1 VPRGGAFFNREN
13 PMKHLRLLLVPA
25 LALAFAPA
33 APLLAQE
40 APQDA
45 TSVEPPQNW
54 WQLDPGTDRV
64 NGIGLGRAYR
74 ELLANRQPRRTV
86 TVAIIDSGVDILHP
100 DLAANVWT
108 NPREVAGNGR
118 DDDGN
123 GYVDDIHGWDFI
135 GGKDGRDVNQDTYE
149 SVRIYA
155 RLRSRFEVA
164 NPDTSTEAAKRDY
177 RLFTEVKT
185 KLNADRAD
193 AANQLQNVK
202 QYATAMTRITDLL
215 KQGLNGDSVTVER
228 VRALQSMRQDV
239 QQARD
244 MFLRLAAD
252 GITPFVL
259 EEAKKDLENR
269 LQYGLNPNFNPR
281 SVVGDDS
288 TNLNE
293 RGYGNAEVTGPDA
306 THGTHVAGIIGAV
319 RGNNLGLD
327 GVAPAVKLMILR
339 AVPDGDERDKDIAN
353 AIRYAVDNGAQ
364 VINMSFGK
372 AYSPQKE
379 AVDAAVR
386 YAQGKGVLLVHAAG
400 NEGADLDRSPS
411 YPTRT
416 FAAGGT
422 APNWIEV
429 GASAPG
435 SADSLAAS
443 FSNYSRTGV
452 DVFAPGVSIWS
463 TIPKGGYERLQ
474 GTSMAS
480 PVVAGVAALLLA
492 YYPSLTPA
500 DVKDILIQSATR
512 FPNQS
517 VVRPGGEGG
526 TRVPFAQLS
535 VSGGVVNVYNALRLA
550 EQRSAGR

>member
-1 VPRGGAFFNREN
+1 
-13 PMKHLRLLLVPA
+13 MKHLRLLLVPA

-33 APLLAQE
+33 AALTAQE

-45 TSVEPPQNW
+45 TSTEPPQNW
-54 WQLDPGTDRV
+54 WQLDPTTNHV
-64 NGIGLGRAYR
+64 NGIGLERAFR
-74 ELLANRQPRRTV
+74 ELLANRQPKRTV

-108 NPREVAGNGR
+108 NSREIAGNGR
-118 DDDGN
+118 DDDNN
-123 GYVDDIHGWDFI
+123 GYVDDVHGWDFI
-135 GGKDGRDVNQDTYE
+135 GGRDGRDVNQDTYE

-155 RLRSRFEVA
+155 RLRPRFEVA
-164 NPDTSTEAAKRDY
+164 SPDTSTDAAKRDY
-177 RLFTEVKT
+177 RLFNDVKA
-185 KLNADRAD
+185 KLNQDRAD
-193 AANQLQNVK
+193 AAQQLQNVK
-202 QYATAMTRITDLL
+202 QYDAAMTRITDVL
-215 KQGLNGDSVTVER
+215 KQALNGDPVTVER
-228 VRALQSMRQDV
+228 VRGLQSMRSDV

-252 GITPFVL
+252 GITPAVL
-259 EEAKKDLENR
+259 TEARKDLENR

-281 SVVGDDS
+281 SIVGDDS
-288 TNLNE
+288 TNVNE

-319 RGNNLGLD
+319 RGNGVGLD
-327 GVAPAVKLMILR
+327 GVASPAVKLMVIR

-353 AIRYAVDNGAQ
+353 AIRYAADNGAQ

-372 AYSPQKE
+372 AYSPQKD

-386 YAQGKGVLLVHAAG
+386 YAQSKGVLLVHAAG

-416 FAAGGT
+416 FLAGGT

-463 TIPKGGYERLQ
+463 TVPHGGYERLQ

-500 DVKDILIQSATR
+500 DVKDIIIQSATR

-517 VVRPGGEGG
+517 VVRPGEGG
-526 TRVPFAQLS
+526 GPVPFASLS
-535 VSGGVVNVYNALRLA
+535 VAGGVVNVYNALRLA
-550 EQRSAGR
+550 EQRTAGR

>member
-1 VPRGGAFFNREN
+1 
-13 PMKHLRLLLVPA
+13 MKQLRLLLVPA
-25 LALAFAPA
+25 LALALAPGLA
-33 APLLAQE
+33 AQE

-54 WQLDPGTDRV
+54 WQLDPGTNHV
-64 NGIGLGRAYR
+64 NGIALNRAFS
-74 ELLANRQPRRTV
+74 EVLANRAPRRTV
-86 TVAIIDSGVDILHP
+86 VVAIIDSGVDITHP

-108 NPREVAGNGR
+108 NPREIAGNGR
-118 DDDGN
+118 DDDNN

-155 RLRSRFEVA
+155 RLRGRFGGSV
-164 NPDTSTEAAKRDY
+164 NPDTFNAATRRDY
-177 RLFTEVKT
+177 QLYNEVKT
-185 KLNADRAD
+185 KLDSDRAD
-193 AANQLQNVK
+193 AANQLNNVK
-202 QYATAMTRITDLL
+202 QYVTAMQRITEIL
-215 KQGLNGDSVTVER
+215 KGATNGDSLTVER
-228 VRALQSMRQDV
+228 VRGLQSMRTDV

-244 MFLRLAAD
+244 MYLRLAAD
-252 GITPFVL
+252 GITPQVL
-259 EEAKKDLENR
+259 DEARKDLEGR

-281 SVVGDDS
+281 SIVGDDS

-293 RGYGNAEVTGPDA
+293 RGYGNNEVTGPDA

-319 RGNNLGLD
+319 RGNGQGLD

-353 AIRYAVDNGAQ
+353 AIRYAADNGAQ

-386 YAQGKGVLLVHAAG
+386 YAESKGVLLVHAAG
-400 NEGADLDRSPS
+400 NEGANTDTSPS
-411 YPTRT
+411 FPTRT
-416 FAAGGT
+416 FLSGAT

-443 FSNYSRTGV
+443 FSNYSHTRV

-463 TIPKGGYERLQ
+463 TVPNNGYERLQ

-480 PVVAGVAALLLA
+480 PVVTGVAALLLA
-492 YYPSLTPA
+492 YYPNLTPA
-500 DVKDILIQSATR
+500 QVKDIIIQSATR

-517 VVRPGGEGG
+517 VVRPGEGG
-526 TRVPFAQLS
+526 ERVPFADLS

-550 EQRSAGR
+550 EQRAGGR

>member
-1 VPRGGAFFNREN
+1 
-13 PMKHLRLLLVPA
+13 MKHFRLLLVPA

-33 APLLAQE
+33 AALQAQE

-45 TSVEPPQNW
+45 TAVEPPQNW
-54 WQLDPGTDRV
+54 WQLDPATDHV
-64 NGIGLGRAYR
+64 NGIGLERAFR

-86 TVAIIDSGVDILHP
+86 TVAIIDSGVDITHP

-108 NPREVAGNGR
+108 NPREVPGNGR

-123 GYVDDIHGWDFI
+123 GFVDDVHGWDFI
-135 GGKDGRDVNQDTYE
+135 GGRDGRDVDHDNYE

-155 RLRSRFEVA
+155 RLRARFEVA
-164 NPDTSTEAAKRDY
+164 SPDTSTEAAKRDY
-177 RLFTEVKT
+177 RLFNEVKT
-185 KLNADRAD
+185 KLDADRAD

-202 QYATAMTRITDLL
+202 QYATAMTRITDVL
-215 KQGLNGDSVTVER
+215 KQAMNGDSLTVER
-228 VRALQSMRQDV
+228 VRALQSIRGDV
-239 QQARD
+239 QQARELY
-244 MFLRLAAD
+244 LRLAAD
-252 GITPFVL
+252 GITPSVL
-259 EEAKKDLENR
+259 EDARKDLENR
-269 LQYGLNPNFNPR
+269 LQYGLNPNYNSR
-281 SVVGDDS
+281 TIVGDDS
-288 TNLNE
+288 TNLTE
-293 RGYGNAEVTGPDA
+293 RGYGNADVTGPDA

-319 RGNNLGLD
+319 RGNHLGLD

-353 AIRYAVDNGAQ
+353 AIRYAADNGAQ

-379 AVDAAVR
+379 LIDAAVR
-386 YAQGKGVLLVHAAG
+386 YAETKGVLLVHAAG
-400 NEGADLDRSPS
+400 NEGADLERSPS
-411 YPTRT
+411 FPTRT
-416 FAAGGT
+416 FLSGGT

-435 SADSLAAS
+435 PADSLAAS
-443 FSNYSRTGV
+443 FSNYSHTGV

-463 TIPKGGYERLQ
+463 TVPHGGYERLQ

-480 PVVAGVAALLLA
+480 PVVTGVAALLLA

-500 DVKDILIQSATR
+500 QVKDIIIQSATH
-512 FPNQS
+512 FPNQN
-517 VVRPGGEGG
+517 VIRPGEGG
-526 TRVPFAQLS
+526 GPVPFSTLS

-550 EQRSAGR
+550 EQRSAAN

>member
-1 VPRGGAFFNREN
+1 
-13 PMKHLRLLLVPA
+13 MKHLRLLLVLA

-54 WQLDPGTDRV
+54 WQLDPGTDHV
-64 NGIGLGRAYR
+64 NGIGLGRAFR

-123 GYVDDIHGWDFI
+123 GYVDDVHGWDFI

-155 RLRSRFEVA
+155 RLRPRFEVA

-177 RLFTEVKT
+177 RLFNEVKT

-202 QYATAMTRITDLL
+202 QYATAMARITDLL
-215 KQGLNGDSVTVER
+215 RQGLNGDSVTVER
-228 VRALQSMRQDV
+228 VRTLQSMRQDV
-239 QQARD
+239 QQARE

-259 EEAKKDLENR
+259 EEARKDLENR

-353 AIRYAVDNGAQ
+353 AIRYAADNGAQ

-386 YAQGKGVLLVHAAG
+386 YAQSKGVLLVHAAG
-400 NEGADLDRSPS
+400 NEGADLDRSPRAAPR
-411 YPTRT
+411 PTGSRWAPRPPARRT
-416 FAAGGT
+416 AWRRRSPTT
-422 APNWIEV
+422 A
-429 GASAPG
+429 APG
-435 SADSLAAS
+435 WTCSRPACRSGRRSPRAA
-443 FSNYSRTGV
+443 
-452 DVFAPGVSIWS
+452 
-463 TIPKGGYERLQ
+463 
-474 GTSMAS
+474 TSGCRGRAWPRRWWRGWRRCCSPTTRAS
-480 PVVAGVAALLLA
+480 PRR
-492 YYPSLTPA
+492 T
-500 DVKDILIQSATR
+500 
-512 FPNQS
+512 
-517 VVRPGGEGG
+517 
-526 TRVPFAQLS
+526 
-535 VSGGVVNVYNALRLA
+535 
-550 EQRSAGR
+550 